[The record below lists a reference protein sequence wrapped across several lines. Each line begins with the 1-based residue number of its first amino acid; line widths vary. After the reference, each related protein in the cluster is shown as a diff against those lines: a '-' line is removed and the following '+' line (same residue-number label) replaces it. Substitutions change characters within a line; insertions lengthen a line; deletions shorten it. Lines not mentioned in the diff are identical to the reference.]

1 MKKTLLTLAVSAIA
15 VLAQA
20 QMPQTFGYQ
29 AAIRNAEGELLKN
42 QAISARI
49 TIYYVPQLD
58 TVVYYQETHAV
69 TTDNFGVA
77 TINIMGGTKVVDKLE
92 ENGGFA
98 HIIDIS
104 IKPEMKIEI
113 DPAGGSNYTLKSSA
127 KLLPVPYAVY
137 AEESKTA
144 NEAKQAISAN
154 SATTATTAATA
165 TNATTADTV
174 KAFVG
179 DMPLVNVTVKVIGVA
194 ASNGY
199 VNFLGKTISVGSEM
213 TFKLPA
219 YNPVYISKIAV
230 GNDGTHL
237 FRRSVKLNNTTVNL
251 PIKGQQ
257 YISTSTTGT
266 QPKVPVRTAASDENV
281 YIAENGSATTIN
293 GESMKPLYGTT
304 KNQNDSQ
311 FASAY
316 DNEENVLYVELPNYT
331 ISYNN
336 YDNNE
341 DIPNVLVGPFDTE
354 TNTIEIEYT
363 QVQY

>member
-1 MKKTLLTLAVSAIA
+1 
-15 VLAQA
+15 
-20 QMPQTFGYQ
+20 
-29 AAIRNAEGELLKN
+29 
-42 QAISARI
+42 
-49 TIYYVPQLD
+49 
-58 TVVYYQETHAV
+58 
-69 TTDNFGVA
+69 
-77 TINIMGGTKVVDKLE
+77 
-92 ENGGFA
+92 
-98 HIIDIS
+98 
-104 IKPEMKIEI
+104 
-113 DPAGGSNYTLKSSA
+113 
-127 KLLPVPYAVY
+127 
-137 AEESKTA
+137 
-144 NEAKQAISAN
+144 
-154 SATTATTAATA
+154 
-165 TNATTADTV
+165 
-174 KAFVG
+174 
-179 DMPLVNVTVKVIGVA
+179 
-194 ASNGY
+194 
-199 VNFLGKTISVGSEM
+199 
-213 TFKLPA
+213 
-219 YNPVYISKIAV
+219 
-230 GNDGTHL
+230 
-237 FRRSVKLNNTTVNL
+237 LNNTTVNL

>member
-179 DMPLVNVTVKVIGVA
+179 DIENCCRKRW
-194 ASNGY
+194 N
-199 VNFLGKTISVGSEM
+199 
-213 TFKLPA
+213 TF
-219 YNPVYISKIAV
+219 
-230 GNDGTHL
+230 
-237 FRRSVKLNNTTVNL
+237 
-251 PIKGQQ
+251 
-257 YISTSTTGT
+257 
-266 QPKVPVRTAASDENV
+266 
-281 YIAENGSATTIN
+281 
-293 GESMKPLYGTT
+293 
-304 KNQNDSQ
+304 
-311 FASAY
+311 
-316 DNEENVLYVELPNYT
+316 
-331 ISYNN
+331 
-336 YDNNE
+336 
-341 DIPNVLVGPFDTE
+341 IPP
-354 TNTIEIEYT
+354 
-363 QVQY
+363 QC